1 MAESI
6 IPGGKLINIL
16 LTPED
21 HEWLKKE
28 AQRNFRQVYAEG
40 GSIIHEMRDIR
51 SKNQL
56 GLKFPGEGKEA

>member
-6 IPGGKLINIL
+6 IPDGKLINIL

-21 HEWLKKE
+21 HEWLKQE
-28 AQRNFRQVYAEG
+28 ARRNFRQVYAEG

-56 GLKFPGEGKEA
+56 GLQFPGESMEA

>member
-6 IPGGKLINIL
+6 IPDGKLINIMV
-16 LTPED
+16 TPED

-28 AQRNFRQVYAEG
+28 AQRNFRTVYAEG
-40 GSIIHEMRDIR
+40 GSIVHEMRDIR

-56 GLKFPGEGKEA
+56 GLQFPCEGKEA